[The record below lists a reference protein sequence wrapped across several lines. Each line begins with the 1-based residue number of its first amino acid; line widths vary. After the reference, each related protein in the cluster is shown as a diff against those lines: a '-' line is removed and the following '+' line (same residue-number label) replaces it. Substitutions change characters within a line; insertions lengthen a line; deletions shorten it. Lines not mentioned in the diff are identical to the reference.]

1 MSQARPERAD
11 AVRNRRAIL
20 AATEEL
26 LATHRPRDISIEQVA
41 LAAGVGKG
49 TVFHRFGSRMG
60 LMTALMIERAQ
71 ALTEAVTSGPP
82 PLGPGAPDRQRLLAF
97 LDAVIEVV
105 GRNKSLL
112 AELAFSATA
121 EPVATDKGSSQDDHP
136 VYRFWHGHI
145 STLIAAQRPD
155 VDAEMIAHVLLGALH
170 SEPIL
175 ACLAADGPARPAA
188 AVRALA
194 CAVLDA
200 PELDRGDV
208 LGDGLRR
215 DCQSRGNRDI
225 ARAPASGVRVLT
237 TPADRAPP
245 AALWPPTPDPARR
258 CVPPRYS
265 FWHRGPQ
272 RRAGLSAGGHSAG
285 TDGRRHRPR

>member
-1 MSQARPERAD
+1 VSQARPERAD

-26 LATHRPRDISIEQVA
+26 LATHRPQDISIEQVA
-41 LAAGVGKG
+41 VAAGVGKG

-71 ALTEAVTSGPP
+71 TLTGAVTSGPP
-82 PLGPGAPDRQRLLAF
+82 PLGPGAPDRERLLAF

-112 AELAFSATA
+112 AELAFSGAA
-121 EPVATDKGSSQDDHP
+121 EPVATGQGPAAGEGTEKDSHRDDHP
-136 VYRFWHGHI
+136 VYRSWHGHI

-155 VDAEMIAHVLLGALH
+155 MDAEMIAHVLLGALH

-194 CAVLDA
+194 CAVLDT
-200 PELDRGDV
+200 PE
-208 LGDGLRR
+208 
-215 DCQSRGNRDI
+215 
-225 ARAPASGVRVLT
+225 
-237 TPADRAPP
+237 
-245 AALWPPTPDPARR
+245 
-258 CVPPRYS
+258 
-265 FWHRGPQ
+265 
-272 RRAGLSAGGHSAG
+272 
-285 TDGRRHRPR
+285 

>member
-1 MSQARPERAD
+1 MSQPRPERAD

-82 PLGPGAPDRQRLLAF
+82 PLGPGAPDRERLLAF
-97 LDAVIEVV
+97 LEAVIEVV

-112 AELAFSATA
+112 AELAFSGAA
-121 EPVATDKGSSQDDHP
+121 EPVAKDGHRDDHP

-188 AVRALA
+188 AVSALA
-194 CAVLDA
+194 RAILDA
-200 PELDRGDV
+200 P
-208 LGDGLRR
+208 
-215 DCQSRGNRDI
+215 S
-225 ARAPASGVRVLT
+225 
-237 TPADRAPP
+237 
-245 AALWPPTPDPARR
+245 
-258 CVPPRYS
+258 
-265 FWHRGPQ
+265 
-272 RRAGLSAGGHSAG
+272 
-285 TDGRRHRPR
+285 

>member
-26 LATHRPRDISIEQVA
+26 LARHRPGDISIEQVA

-121 EPVATDKGSSQDDHP
+121 EPVATDKGRRQDDHP

-200 PELDRGDV
+200 SELGRHSGPRARWLRLGPDRGG
-208 LGDGLRR
+208 LCRRGRGLRQR
-215 DCQSRGNRDI
+215 E
-225 ARAPASGVRVLT
+225 PA
-237 TPADRAPP
+237 
-245 AALWPPTPDPARR
+245 
-258 CVPPRYS
+258 
-265 FWHRGPQ
+265 
-272 RRAGLSAGGHSAG
+272 
-285 TDGRRHRPR
+285 

>member
-1 MSQARPERAD
+1 MSQPRPERAD

-26 LATHRPRDISIEQVA
+26 LATHRPRDVSIEQVA

-82 PLGPGAPDRQRLLAF
+82 PLGPGAPDRERLLAF
-97 LDAVIEVV
+97 LEAVIEVV

-112 AELAFSATA
+112 AELSFSGAA
-121 EPVATDKGSSQDDHP
+121 EPVATDRHRDDHP

-175 ACLAADGPARPAA
+175 ACLAADGPARLAA
-188 AVRALA
+188 AVSALA
-194 CAVLDA
+194 RAILDA
-200 PELDRGDV
+200 P
-208 LGDGLRR
+208 
-215 DCQSRGNRDI
+215 S
-225 ARAPASGVRVLT
+225 
-237 TPADRAPP
+237 
-245 AALWPPTPDPARR
+245 
-258 CVPPRYS
+258 
-265 FWHRGPQ
+265 
-272 RRAGLSAGGHSAG
+272 
-285 TDGRRHRPR
+285 

>member
-26 LATHRPRDISIEQVA
+26 LATHRPRDISIGQVA

-60 LMTALMIERAQ
+60 LMTALMVERAQ

-82 PLGPGAPDRQRLLAF
+82 PLGPGAPDRERLLAF

-112 AELAFSATA
+112 AELAFNGAA
-121 EPVATDKGSSQDDHP
+121 EPVPADKGAAAGEETANDAHRENHP

-194 CAVLDA
+194 RAILDA
-200 PELDRGDV
+200 PTG
-208 LGDGLRR
+208 
-215 DCQSRGNRDI
+215 
-225 ARAPASGVRVLT
+225 
-237 TPADRAPP
+237 
-245 AALWPPTPDPARR
+245 
-258 CVPPRYS
+258 
-265 FWHRGPQ
+265 
-272 RRAGLSAGGHSAG
+272 
-285 TDGRRHRPR
+285 

>member
-11 AVRNRRAIL
+11 AARNRRAIL

-82 PLGPGAPDRQRLLAF
+82 PLGPGAPDRERLLAF

-112 AELAFSATA
+112 AELAFSGAA
-121 EPVATDKGSSQDDHP
+121 EPAATDKGAAAGEGAAKDDRRDDHP

-145 STLIAAQRPD
+145 STLIGAQRPD

-175 ACLAADGPARPAA
+175 ACLAGDGPARPAA

-194 CAVLDA
+194 RAILDA
-200 PELDRGDV
+200 PELGDV
-208 LGDGLRR
+208 RGLL
-215 DCQSRGNRDI
+215 Q
-225 ARAPASGVRVLT
+225 
-237 TPADRAPP
+237 
-245 AALWPPTPDPARR
+245 ARR
-258 CVPPRYS
+258 
-265 FWHRGPQ
+265 
-272 RRAGLSAGGHSAG
+272 RAEGAGSAAA
-285 TDGRRHRPR
+285 

>member
-1 MSQARPERAD
+1 MSQTRPERAD
-11 AVRNRRAIL
+11 AARNRRAIL

-41 LAAGVGKG
+41 QAAGVGKG

-82 PLGPGAPDRQRLLAF
+82 PLGPGAPDRERLLAF
-97 LDAVIEVV
+97 IDAVIEVV

-112 AELAFSATA
+112 AELAFSGAA
-121 EPVATDKGSSQDDHP
+121 EPAATDKGSAAGGGSAAGEAAAAGQGTAKDGHRDDHP

-155 VDAEMIAHVLLGALH
+155 VDAEMIAHVVLGALH

-188 AVRALA
+188 AVRALVR
-194 CAVLDA
+194 AVLDA
-200 PELDRGDV
+200 P
-208 LGDGLRR
+208 
-215 DCQSRGNRDI
+215 S
-225 ARAPASGVRVLT
+225 
-237 TPADRAPP
+237 
-245 AALWPPTPDPARR
+245 
-258 CVPPRYS
+258 
-265 FWHRGPQ
+265 
-272 RRAGLSAGGHSAG
+272 
-285 TDGRRHRPR
+285 

>member
-71 ALTEAVTSGPP
+71 ALTEAVSSGPP

-121 EPVATDKGSSQDDHP
+121 EPVAAEPAAAGAAKDGHRDDHP

-145 STLIAAQRPD
+145 STLIA
-155 VDAEMIAHVLLGALH
+155 
-170 SEPIL
+170 
-175 ACLAADGPARPAA
+175 
-188 AVRALA
+188 
-194 CAVLDA
+194 
-200 PELDRGDV
+200 
-208 LGDGLRR
+208 
-215 DCQSRGNRDI
+215 
-225 ARAPASGVRVLT
+225 
-237 TPADRAPP
+237 
-245 AALWPPTPDPARR
+245 
-258 CVPPRYS
+258 
-265 FWHRGPQ
+265 
-272 RRAGLSAGGHSAG
+272 
-285 TDGRRHRPR
+285 

>member
-26 LATHRPRDISIEQVA
+26 LATHRPQDISIEQVA

-60 LMTALMIERAQ
+60 LMTALMVERAQ
-71 ALTEAVTSGPP
+71 ALTGAVTSGPP
-82 PLGPGAPDRQRLLAF
+82 PLGPGAPDRERLLAF

-112 AELAFSATA
+112 AELAFSGAA
-121 EPVATDKGSSQDDHP
+121 EPAAAGERRHHDDHP

-155 VDAEMIAHVLLGALH
+155 ADADMIAHVLLGALH

-194 CAVLDA
+194 SAVLDA
-200 PELDRGDV
+200 PG
-208 LGDGLRR
+208 
-215 DCQSRGNRDI
+215 
-225 ARAPASGVRVLT
+225 
-237 TPADRAPP
+237 
-245 AALWPPTPDPARR
+245 
-258 CVPPRYS
+258 
-265 FWHRGPQ
+265 
-272 RRAGLSAGGHSAG
+272 AG
-285 TDGRRHRPR
+285 

>member
-20 AATEEL
+20 TATEEL
-26 LATHRPRDISIEQVA
+26 LATHRPRDISIERVA

-60 LMTALMIERAQ
+60 LMTALMIERAE
-71 ALTEAVTSGPP
+71 ALTKAVTSGPP
-82 PLGPGAPDRQRLLAF
+82 PLGPGAPDRERLLAF

-112 AELAFSATA
+112 AELAFSGAT
-121 EPVATDKGSSQDDHP
+121 EPAATGRNAAADEGITKDGHRDDHP

-155 VDAEMIAHVLLGALH
+155 VDAEMIAHVLLGSLH

-175 ACLAADGPARPAA
+175 ACLAADGPGRPAA
-188 AVRALA
+188 AVSALA
-194 CAVLDA
+194 RAVLDA
-200 PELDRGDV
+200 P
-208 LGDGLRR
+208 
-215 DCQSRGNRDI
+215 S
-225 ARAPASGVRVLT
+225 
-237 TPADRAPP
+237 
-245 AALWPPTPDPARR
+245 
-258 CVPPRYS
+258 
-265 FWHRGPQ
+265 
-272 RRAGLSAGGHSAG
+272 
-285 TDGRRHRPR
+285 

>member
-26 LATHRPRDISIEQVA
+26 LATHRPQDISIEQVA

-82 PLGPGAPDRQRLLAF
+82 PVGPGAPDRERLLAF

-112 AELAFSATA
+112 AELAFSGAA
-121 EPVATDKGSSQDDHP
+121 EPAATGKGTGASQGAAKDGHRDDHP

-155 VDAEMIAHVLLGALH
+155 VDAEMIAHVLLGSLH

-175 ACLAADGPARPAA
+175 ACLAAVGPARPAA

-194 CAVLDA
+194 RAILDA
-200 PELDRGDV
+200 P
-208 LGDGLRR
+208 
-215 DCQSRGNRDI
+215 S
-225 ARAPASGVRVLT
+225 
-237 TPADRAPP
+237 
-245 AALWPPTPDPARR
+245 
-258 CVPPRYS
+258 
-265 FWHRGPQ
+265 
-272 RRAGLSAGGHSAG
+272 
-285 TDGRRHRPR
+285 

>member
-1 MSQARPERAD
+1 MTQPRPERAD

-26 LATHRPRDISIEQVA
+26 LATHRPRDVSIEQVA

-82 PLGPGAPDRQRLLAF
+82 PLGPGAPDRERLLTF
-97 LDAVIEVV
+97 LEAVIEVV

-112 AELAFSATA
+112 AELAFSGAA
-121 EPVATDKGSSQDDHP
+121 EPAATDKGAAAGDGGHRDDHP

-188 AVRALA
+188 AVSALA
-194 CAVLDA
+194 RAILDA
-200 PELDRGDV
+200 P
-208 LGDGLRR
+208 
-215 DCQSRGNRDI
+215 S
-225 ARAPASGVRVLT
+225 
-237 TPADRAPP
+237 
-245 AALWPPTPDPARR
+245 
-258 CVPPRYS
+258 
-265 FWHRGPQ
+265 
-272 RRAGLSAGGHSAG
+272 
-285 TDGRRHRPR
+285 